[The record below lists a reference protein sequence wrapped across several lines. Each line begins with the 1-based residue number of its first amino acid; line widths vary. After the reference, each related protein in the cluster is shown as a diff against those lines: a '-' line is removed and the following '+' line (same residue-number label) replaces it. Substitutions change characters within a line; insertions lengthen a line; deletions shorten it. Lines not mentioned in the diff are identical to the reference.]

1 MINNSMLRRPVVRAQ
16 RTDRGIQRLLVDQ
29 GITCS
34 VSRPGRCWNYAAMES
49 FFSTLKIGRVFGSGY
64 KTPDEARA
72 EILDHIARFYNPR
85 RRHSTLN
92 GLSPVEFEKCY
103 ARLTACP

>member
-1 MINNSMLRRPVVRAQ
+1 MLRRPVVPAQ
-16 RTDRGIQRLLVDQ
+16 RTDGGIQRLLVDQ

-34 VSRPGRCWNYAAMES
+34 VSRRGKCWGYAAVES
-49 FFSTLKIGRVFGSGY
+49 LFSTLKIGRVFRSGY

-72 EILDHIARFYNPR
+72 EIFDYIQRFYNPR

-92 GLSPVEFEKCY
+92 GLSSLKF
-103 ARLTACP
+103 